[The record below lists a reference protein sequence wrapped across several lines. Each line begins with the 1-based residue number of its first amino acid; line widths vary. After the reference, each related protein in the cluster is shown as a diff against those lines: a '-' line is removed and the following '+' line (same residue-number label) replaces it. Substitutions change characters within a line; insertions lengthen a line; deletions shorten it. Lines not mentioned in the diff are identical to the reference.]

1 MIVSARLTPSPQ
13 ACDGRAPGADE
24 RCPKMSGA
32 GRCLLLARAPARGRG
47 DRRQAYHL
55 PGLRRWRHDAGSF
68 RIRTR
73 RTSPV
78 PTDPRRCCCRKRWHA
93 NIACDAE
100 FDIDSEQPGDL
111 VGVCSFAYAGE
122 KLLCDAG
129 VLFLAHDLFSM

>member
-1 MIVSARLTPSPQ
+1 MSASSDPERDWAHCAHTSDPCTTP
-13 ACDGRAPGADE
+13 
-24 RCPKMSGA
+24 
-32 GRCLLLARAPARGRG
+32 
-47 DRRQAYHL
+47 
-55 PGLRRWRHDAGSF
+55 HDAGSF